1 MHFNFWFL
9 YFLFIFA
16 GLIKL
21 FYTFFFWWWFLFKN
35 FPTHF
40 HAMSNYLFCTHH

>member
-9 YFLFIFA
+9 CFLFIFA
-16 GLIKL
+16 DLIKL
-21 FYTFFFWWWFLFKN
+21 FYTFFFWVVVL
-35 FPTHF
+35 PTHF